1 MNGFTDGIL
10 GEFISLR
17 IPWPIY
23 LTSYEMTGSC
33 TDWVVYGSVDGK
45 SFDVLDTQI
54 GYLRGFYSEVLF
66 VSSDVDGREYLMRRL
81 PDRQNAANLM
91 ARINT
96 NLNKLIQHLVAKYP
110 KNTVVRQLYDNYN
123 PDALSEG
130 GAELGY
136 TSYSVNKGEKIVL
149 CLRQRDHQ
157 LVEENILMYVAI
169 HELGHLATDE
179 VGHTPKFWSNFKW
192 ILGEAMSIGLYT
204 KVDFDNEPQKYCGIN
219 ITSSIV

>member
-1 MNGFTDGIL
+1 MGRFAEIFAV
-10 GEFISLR
+10 FI
-17 IPWPIY
+17 IVIII
-23 LTSYEMTGSC
+23 
-33 TDWVVYGSVDGK
+33 V
-45 SFDVLDTQI
+45 

-91 ARINT
+91 ARINS
-96 NLNKLIQHLVAKYP
+96 NLNKLVQHLVAKYP
-110 KNTVVRQLYDNYN
+110 KNPVVRQLYDNYN

-149 CLRQRDHQ
+149 CLRQRDHE

-169 HELGHLATDE
+169 HELGHLGTDE

-204 KVDFDNEPQKYCGIN
+204 KVDFDNEPKKYCGIN

>member
-1 MNGFTDGIL
+1 MNGTLREIFAV
-10 GEFISLR
+10 FI
-17 IPWPIY
+17 IVIIIVGVP
-23 LTSYEMTGSC
+23 
-33 TDWVVYGSVDGK
+33 
-45 SFDVLDTQI
+45 
-54 GYLRGFYSEVLF
+54 RGFYSEVLF

-91 ARINT
+91 ARINS
-96 NLNKLIQHLVAKYP
+96 NLNKLVQHLVAKYP
-110 KNTVVRQLYDNYN
+110 KKPVV
-123 PDALSEG
+123 PPA
-130 GAELGY
+130 
-136 TSYSVNKGEKIVL
+136 
-149 CLRQRDHQ
+149 RDHE

-219 ITSSIV
+219 ITSSIL